1 MQHHFRRQETDWK
14 IGIGERP
21 VALALKQTKNSTK
34 QTKNDTDSAVSAW
47 ISVWVEQQTYPC
59 IGDCLRAK
67 KWIMFC
73 SA

>member
-1 MQHHFRRQETDWK
+1 MQHHSRGQEADWK

-21 VALALKQTKNSTK
+21 VALALKQTNKKTIKQKN
-34 QTKNDTDSAVSAW
+34 NTDSAVSAW
-47 ISVWVEQQTYPC
+47 ISVQGEQQSYPC